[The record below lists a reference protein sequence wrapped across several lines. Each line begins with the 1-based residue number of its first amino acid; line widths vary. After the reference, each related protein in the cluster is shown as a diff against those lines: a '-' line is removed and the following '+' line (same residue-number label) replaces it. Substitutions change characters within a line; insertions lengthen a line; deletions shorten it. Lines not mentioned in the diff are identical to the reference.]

1 MYTYADFCIGTPV
14 LIILM
19 VFFALAF
26 IGLGRAIRALIRW
39 VNCDDLDYSRYD
51 LGEDD

>member
-1 MYTYADFCIGTPV
+1 MYTYADFCIGLPIT
-14 LIILM
+14 LI
-19 VFFALAF
+19 VFTLIGFGLYRAL
-26 IGLGRAIRALIRW
+26 RALIRW